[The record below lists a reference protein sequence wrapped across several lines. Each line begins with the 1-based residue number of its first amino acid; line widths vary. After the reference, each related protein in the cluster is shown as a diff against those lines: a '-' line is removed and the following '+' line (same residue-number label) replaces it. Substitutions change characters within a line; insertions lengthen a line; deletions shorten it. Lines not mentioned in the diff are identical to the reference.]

1 MSYSRKTFGAVA
13 LALSIAQSALIA
25 VPFAV
30 QSAPAG
36 TARNPSAA
44 ERAAAVRSVE
54 AVRAGAKADS
64 KKPSPA
70 NDTSALVKAGK
81 TGAADVKM
89 DKATKDL
96 GGENASDSNKHAIP
110 LKPVSA
116 QEKERNADTAH
127 AINKIP
133 GMNISGKDLQAPAE
147 DPEIKG
153 FHPIKKFLA
162 PVIRLG
168 KSAVQL
174 QQQMMKIEG
183 PIGALQPAMVSL
195 DTKLGNVAT
204 RLGELDGTLTDMD
217 CRVVRVNEEMTGI
230 RQDLGLMKSDIRG
243 LKKPLGSVLGPL
255 VDVHG
260 PLNEVRT
267 VLGDMKL
274 MTTIALFGIVGFTLA
289 IVFGTPFAGMY
300 IYARRHKFFPDM
312 KDHDFPKMPT
322 SGNREASVR

>member
-1 MSYSRKTFGAVA
+1 MSQFHQKLFA
-13 LALSIAQSALIA
+13 LALTLSVGQTIGVYSASAQN
-25 VPFAV
+25 
-30 QSAPAG
+30 APSG

-44 ERAAAVRSVE
+44 ERAAAVRTVE

-64 KKPSPA
+64 KPA
-70 NDTSALVKAGK
+70 GPNNDTSALVKAGK

-96 GGENASDSNKHAIP
+96 GGENASDSNKQGIP

-116 QEKERNADTAH
+116 NEKKQNADAAH

-133 GMNISGKDLQAPAE
+133 GMNIEGKDLQPPAE

-168 KSAVQL
+168 KGAVQL

-195 DTKLGNVAT
+195 DTKLGNVGT
-204 RLGELDGTLTDMD
+204 RLGELDHTLTDMD
-217 CRVVRVNEEMTGI
+217 GRVVNVSAEMTGI
-230 RQDLGLMKSDIRG
+230 QQDLGLMKSDIAG
-243 LKKPLGSVLGPL
+243 LKKPLASVLQPL

-267 VLGDMKL
+267 VLGDMKA
-274 MTTIALFGIVGFTLA
+274 MTTVALFGIVGLTLV
-289 IVFGTPFAGMY
+289 IVFGTPFAAMY
-300 IYARRHKFFPDM
+300 IYARRRKFFPNM
-312 KDHDFPKMPT
+312 KDHEFPMGKPPK
-322 SGNREASVR
+322 SRVAAR